1 MEKKNIASSNYELL
15 KEINSTLENMNQRIN
30 SLQQEVKTIK
40 KVVSEKDISYIE
52 FEEPPK
58 EDKLSM
64 LDNNR
69 GWWFS

>member
-15 KEINSTLENMNQRIN
+15 KEINSTLENMNKRIN

-40 KVVSEKDISYIE
+40 KVVTEKDISYIE
-52 FEEPPK
+52 FEEPEK
-58 EDKLSM
+58 NDKLEI

-69 GWWFS
+69 GWFF

>member
-40 KVVSEKDISYIE
+40 KVVTEKDISYIE
-52 FEEPPK
+52 FEEPEK
-58 EDKLSM
+58 NDKLEI

-69 GWWFS
+69 GWFF

>member
-1 MEKKNIASSNYELL
+1 MDKKNIAFSNYELL
-15 KEINSTLENMNQRIN
+15 KEINLTLQNINQRIN

-58 EDKLSM
+58 ED
-64 LDNNR
+64 NNR
-69 GWWFS
+69 GWFF